1 MTTSI
6 APTLPEPPRQAPA
19 PEFRSRPEPAV
30 PEGRDAGGDTGRALR
45 VTAGIARFTIL
56 EAWRSRWP
64 AAAALLAAAV
74 AGVLLFSGALALTE
88 RAAVGLSLAAPLAR
102 LAAVLVLAAF
112 AVTVLVRELADGS
125 FDLVLA
131 APLSRLTWLAG
142 RWLGLCGVALG
153 TACAAAL
160 PLALQAP
167 PQAVLAWAASLW
179 LELVLVAGVAMLLAI
194 SFAQVPAAL
203 LGLLAFYAMSRLVGV
218 LMLLAGRAPLEAPA
232 FVGVVGDALLALL
245 GHLLPRLD
253 LFTRTE
259 WLLAEDMTQAAAGGA
274 LAALQLAIWIAIVP
288 AVGWLDLRERR
299 G

>member
-1 MTTSI
+1 MTIPTASTI
-6 APTLPEPPRQAPA
+6 PFPAAP
-19 PEFRSRPEPAV
+19 SRHESA
-30 PEGRDAGGDTGRALR
+30 RALR
-45 VTAGIARFTIL
+45 VAVGIARFTVL
-56 EAWRSRWP
+56 EAWRSRW
-64 AAAALLAAAV
+64 AAAAVLLAAAV

-88 RAAVGLSLAAPLAR
+88 RAAVGLALAAPLAR

-112 AVTVLVRELADGS
+112 AITALVRELGDGS
-125 FDLVLA
+125 IDLVLA
-131 APLSRLTWLAG
+131 APLSRLTWIAG

-167 PQAVLAWAASLW
+167 PAALVGWAASLW
-179 LELVLVAGVAMLLAI
+179 LELTLVAGVAMLLSI

-203 LGLLAFYAMSRLVGV
+203 LALLAFYAMSRLVGV

-232 FVGVVGDALLALL
+232 FLGMLGDGLLTVL

-253 LFTRTE
+253 LFTRTD
-259 WLLAEDMTQAAAGGA
+259 WLLPDAAGAAAAHGG
-274 LAALQLAIWIAIVP
+274 LAALQLAIWIVLVP
-288 AVGWLDLRERR
+288 AVGWLDLRARR

>member
-1 MTTSI
+1 MTT
-6 APTLPEPPRQAPA
+6 PTESMRPLRAAPA
-19 PEFRSRPEPAV
+19 
-30 PEGRDAGGDTGRALR
+30 RDDTARALR
-45 VTAGIARFTIL
+45 VATGIARFTLL

-64 AAAALLAAAV
+64 AAAALLAATV
-74 AGVLLFSGALALTE
+74 AGVLLFSGAIALTE

-112 AVTVLVRELADGS
+112 AVTALTRELGDGS
-125 FDLVLA
+125 IDLVLA

-167 PQAVLAWAASLW
+167 PEALLAWTVSLW
-179 LELVLVAGVAMLLAI
+179 LELTLVAGVAMLLSI

-218 LMLLAGRAPLEAPA
+218 LMLIAGRAPLEAPA
-232 FVGVVGDALLALL
+232 FVGVLGDGLLAVL

-253 LFTRTE
+253 LFTRTD
-259 WLLAEDMTQAAAGGA
+259 WLLADGAGAAAAGGA
-274 LAALQLAIWIAIVP
+274 LAALQVAIWIALVP